1 MELHKGGP
9 WGTGHFLWR
18 PHQGLLWGKDGRFP
32 QREGGA
38 SHRWRRF
45 PQTED
50 GGSHRQKEAVPTDGR
65 RRFSQTGRWFPEM
78 ERGGSHSWREEV
90 FIAEGRRFP

>member
-1 MELHKGGP
+1 M
-9 WGTGHFLWR
+9 
-18 PHQGLLWGKDGRFP
+18 
-32 QREGGA
+32 EGGA

-50 GGSHRQKEAVPTDGR
+50 GGSHRQKEAVPTDGG

-78 ERGGSHSWREEV
+78 GEEV
-90 FIAEGRRFP
+90 PTAGGKRFS